1 MKARA
6 ADLPILYLEDD
17 PSTARLVQ
25 QRLEHEGYTV
35 DRVTDGATALELCVY
50 VPYVLVL
57 IDQHTPAHTGMEVLR
72 TLRARDA
79 LLPVVLLFR
88 AGYERL
94 AVEAMRLGANN
105 YVTKDPEDIYL
116 DLLPFVV
123 QRTLHQHQLV
133 AEKEQAEED
142 LSTSQALLQAV
153 IDHSPTVIY
162 VKDTQGHYTIVNY
175 QHAALLRL
183 ERDQI
188 IGKTDYDLFPAVF
201 AHHWHQTD
209 QHLLA
214 TGEALRVE
222 QVVPL
227 HDGPHTF
234 LTNKFPIFDEQG
246 NIAAIAGVVTD
257 ITPQKQSEETLRRSH
272 IILEQQI
279 HERSLDLVQAN
290 QALTAEV
297 AERTRAEAELRLQKT
312 LLESQMEASPDG
324 ILFVDPQRRMRF
336 TNQRFLEMWGMPP
349 DFLSSAS
356 GTERLHFVLD
366 QIVEPQAFLS
376 RTEELYAGADVA
388 QHEEILFHDGRIFER
403 YSAPVRGPAGED
415 YGRVWHYRDV
425 TSLRRV
431 EHDLRR
437 HNDALATLNMLSDAA
452 NRSFVLS
459 DILSR
464 LCNVFVERFAIAA
477 GAISL
482 YHEHDDLLTLE
493 VSWGLPEAAEAALR
507 RVQVATAHN
516 QSVVYGGT
524 PLLLTNLPTEAPD
537 LHQLLA
543 GAETPFNAYL
553 GVPLPAQDDIQGV
566 FDLFDQNTA
575 AFRAE
580 QVAFLALLGQQI
592 GAAIQ
597 KTRLLE
603 EVQVGRAQLRGLS
616 HRLVQ
621 VQEEERRTIARE
633 LHDEIGQLLTGL
645 TLTLE
650 MLEHLPAEQVQIQIQ
665 QARTLIDDVMQ
676 RVREMSLQLR
686 PAMLDDLGLLPTLL
700 WHCERYTRHTGIQV
714 ALKHSGIEQRRFT
727 ADIEIA
733 VYRIVQE
740 ALTNVARYAHVSEVQ
755 VRLWARPDSLGVQVE
770 DAGAG
775 FDPATALARHQSSGL
790 SGMHERAL
798 LLGGKLTIESQPG
811 QGSCL
816 SVDIPLHPPEV
827 PDA

>member
-1 MKARA
+1 
-6 ADLPILYLEDD
+6 
-17 PSTARLVQ
+17 
-25 QRLEHEGYTV
+25 
-35 DRVTDGATALELCVY
+35 
-50 VPYVLVL
+50 
-57 IDQHTPAHTGMEVLR
+57 
-72 TLRARDA
+72 
-79 LLPVVLLFR
+79 
-88 AGYERL
+88 
-94 AVEAMRLGANN
+94 
-105 YVTKDPEDIYL
+105 
-116 DLLPFVV
+116 
-123 QRTLHQHQLV
+123 
-133 AEKEQAEED
+133 
-142 LSTSQALLQAV
+142 
-153 IDHSPTVIY
+153 
-162 VKDTQGHYTIVNY
+162 
-175 QHAALLRL
+175 
-183 ERDQI
+183 
-188 IGKTDYDLFPAVF
+188 
-201 AHHWHQTD
+201 
-209 QHLLA
+209 
-214 TGEALRVE
+214 
-222 QVVPL
+222 
-227 HDGPHTF
+227 
-234 LTNKFPIFDEQG
+234 
-246 NIAAIAGVVTD
+246 
-257 ITPQKQSEETLRRSH
+257 
-272 IILEQQI
+272 
-279 HERSLDLVQAN
+279 
-290 QALTAEV
+290 
-297 AERTRAEAELRLQKT
+297 
-312 LLESQMEASPDG
+312 
-324 ILFVDPQRRMRF
+324 
-336 TNQRFLEMWGMPP
+336 
-349 DFLSSAS
+349 
-356 GTERLHFVLD
+356 
-366 QIVEPQAFLS
+366 
-376 RTEELYAGADVA
+376 
-388 QHEEILFHDGRIFER
+388 
-403 YSAPVRGPAGED
+403 
-415 YGRVWHYRDV
+415 
-425 TSLRRV
+425 
-431 EHDLRR
+431 
-437 HNDALATLNMLSDAA
+437 
-452 NRSFVLS
+452 
-459 DILSR
+459 
-464 LCNVFVERFAIAA
+464 
-477 GAISL
+477 
-482 YHEHDDLLTLE
+482 
-493 VSWGLPEAAEAALR
+493 
-507 RVQVATAHN
+507 
-516 QSVVYGGT
+516 
-524 PLLLTNLPTEAPD
+524 LLTNLPTEAPD

-650 MLEHLPAEQVQIQIQ
+650 MLEHLPAEQVQLQIQ